1 MKNII
6 KDACIL
12 FAITLVAG
20 ILLGLVYNVTKDPI
34 AQQNEKAKQKAYQ
47 EVIAD
52 ADKFEALDG
61 SYASDKVAETAKAV
75 LSASATDF
83 SKDDVSEVVAG
94 IKNGKI
100 IGFVVTVVAHDGYG
114 GDIKFSV
121 GLSTDGTYLGTLS
134 ETAGLG
140 MRAKQDPSFLA
151 QFNGTKTSEYKV
163 VTDGTGSS
171 SDSSIDAIGG
181 STVTSKAITKG
192 VNAALAVYADLAK
205 ANVKTVGGVSVE

>member
-52 ADKFEALDG
+52 ADKFE
-61 SYASDKVAETAKAV
+61 AV

-121 GLSTDGTYLGTLS
+121 GLSTDGTYLGTSILTIS

>member
-1 MKNII
+1 MKKIV
-6 KDACIL
+6 KDALVL

-20 ILLGLVYNVTKDPI
+20 ILLGVVYQITLDPI
-34 AQQNEKAKQKAYQ
+34 AKANENAKEKAY
-47 EVIAD
+47 
-52 ADKFEALDG
+52 
-61 SYASDKVAETAKAV
+61 KAV
-75 LSASATDF
+75 LAEADSFETIDALPSDDDINASSDIDF
-83 SKDDVSEVVAG
+83 SKDKVNEVAIGKKGSETAG
-94 IKNGKI
+94 Y
-100 IGFVVTVVAHDGYG
+100 VVTVTDSDGYG

-121 GLSTDGTYLGTLS
+121 GLSTDGTYLGTSILTIS

>member
-1 MKNII
+1 MKKIV
-6 KDACIL
+6 KDALVL

-20 ILLGLVYNVTKDPI
+20 ILLGVVYQITLDPI
-34 AQQNEKAKQKAYQ
+34 AKANENAKEKAY
-47 EVIAD
+47 
-52 ADKFEALDG
+52 
-61 SYASDKVAETAKAV
+61 KAV
-75 LSASATDF
+75 LAEADSFETIDALPSDDDINASSDIDF
-83 SKDDVSEVVAG
+83 SKDKVNEVAIGKKGGETAG
-94 IKNGKI
+94 Y
-100 IGFVVTVVAHDGYG
+100 VVTVTDSDGYG

-121 GLSTDGTYLGTLS
+121 GLSTDGTYLGTSILTIS

-181 STVTSKAITKG
+181 STITSKSVTKG
-192 VNAALAVYADLAK
+192 VNYALAVYKLVAG
-205 ANVKTVGGVSVE
+205 N

>member
-1 MKNII
+1 MKKIV
-6 KDACIL
+6 KDALVL

-20 ILLGLVYNVTKDPI
+20 ILLGVVYQITLDPI
-34 AQQNEKAKQKAYQ
+34 AKANENAKEKAY
-47 EVIAD
+47 
-52 ADKFEALDG
+52 
-61 SYASDKVAETAKAV
+61 KAV
-75 LSASATDF
+75 LAEADSFETIDALPSDDDINASSDIDF
-83 SKDDVSEVVAG
+83 SKDKVNEVAIGKKGGETAG
-94 IKNGKI
+94 Y
-100 IGFVVTVVAHDGYG
+100 VVTVTDSDGYG

-121 GLSTDGTYLGTLS
+121 GLSTDGTYLGTSILTIS

>member
-20 ILLGLVYNVTKDPI
+20 ILLGLVYNVTKAPI

-100 IGFVVTVVAHDGYG
+100 IGFVVTV
-114 GDIKFSV
+114 
-121 GLSTDGTYLGTLS
+121 GTSILTIS